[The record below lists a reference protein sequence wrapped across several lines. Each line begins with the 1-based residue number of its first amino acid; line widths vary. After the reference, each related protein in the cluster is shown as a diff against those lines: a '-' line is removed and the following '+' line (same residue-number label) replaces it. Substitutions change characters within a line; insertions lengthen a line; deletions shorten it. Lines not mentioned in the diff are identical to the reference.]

1 MMNKALHHS
10 ITCMF
15 LIIVFFAGAY
25 KLQSQNIVRFEL
37 PHYGQL
43 PNRQIKKIFQDSE
56 GLIWYCTED
65 GLCRD
70 DGYNIQIF
78 RSDFKTPDVIKHNHI
93 TCITEDLSGK
103 IWFGTLRGAYIL
115 DKNDY
120 RITPIEGYGFD
131 SWSIDEIKATSD
143 GLVYIA
149 TNNKVYRFDAR
160 STRLTHSYDIEWQ
173 GVPNKVSFFFEDP
186 QTHKLWITLQKGGL
200 CWFDKQQERFVPFYW
215 PFETPPTALVRDKS
229 NHFIWLATYGNGLF
243 RFCPDARNS
252 SSIYVPIREEA
263 LGSPSAKIIYNLL
276 QDPASGDLWTG
287 SGNGLCRYKTYP
299 DGSLER
305 LSTPPSLQLEN
316 KVFASAMFDHENNLW
331 VAGDIHNSF
340 ILSSLDSAIQRY
352 STQSL
357 QRYGIPTNM
366 DLLIHEDS
374 LIWCLNKQKQLFAYF
389 PSNGKVFT
397 SKLSHRRTT
406 PLLAK
411 VRNGK
416 GIYCILKDNIVIRLT
431 FEHNDIHE
439 TEIVNMISVAEADE
453 HIRTLH
459 EDAYGQ
465 LWIGTSRNLYRYS
478 LSSHRLEKI
487 WASTHMINDIV
498 TDGHT
503 AFVSTENNG
512 LLVIEGQG
520 TKKRIKIA
528 ENGLGLALQPGEIL
542 WISTAKGNILRYDL
556 HRKTLHSMDR
566 ECGLNGNSIYNIT
579 TDRKGKL
586 WILTRQNVTIFSPEK
601 QTFSTLRA
609 SSPHIDME
617 NFLCMYKDS
626 DDCFYIGGQNGYL
639 SVRTNAFSDKKKE
652 KDFLPRLTAVTVNS
666 QTRPISSAT
675 TTLKLPPSAQD
686 LTLHLSTFTPL
697 HSQNIRFAFRHAGR
711 HEEWNVLPQG
721 QNSIRLSQ
729 LSKGDNSL
737 EIKSTDANGHW
748 NETQSQVLHIYR
760 APWWYETYAAYFLY
774 VLGAV
779 AVLFIYIRHVLKRQQ
794 AKNQQAAQKQM
805 EEMKYRFFTNI
816 SHELRTPLTLIIA
829 PLEYLLKKEEN
840 PDTRKQLKTI
850 DRNAHNLLS
859 LVNQLLDFRR
869 IEMKGETLALETFNL
884 KDMLSRIYESFL
896 PMSEEKN
903 IRFDF
908 HCHPETFLVT
918 ADSPKIEKV
927 VNNLLSNAFKFTP
940 QGGHVTLKAYP
951 EPSDGR
957 EMAVIQVEDDGIGIP
972 TEEQT
977 HIFERFHQ
985 ASSHK
990 GNTGSGIGLNVAKE
1004 YVQMH
1009 HGKINVS
1016 SSPGKGSRFTVRIPG
1031 GNIGHVPSPL
1041 LPATPQQENPMDNP
1055 PLPVDYTVRS
1065 KILLVEDNN
1074 DFRHY
1079 LQEELRRH
1087 FVVFEASD
1095 GEEGEAVALQ
1105 QKPDIIIT
1113 DLMMPKMDGIEL
1125 CKRIK
1130 HNIDVSHIP
1139 IILLT
1144 ASASVENEERGYKE
1158 GADAYMTKPFKWEI
1172 LTARIHNLLA
1182 QRRQQQNEFKQNAEA
1197 EAKDVTISPADED
1210 FLNKALRFV
1219 EKNMDNSEYS
1229 VDELSDDMAMSR
1241 ATLFRKMR
1249 SVIGMSPTDFIRNTR
1264 LKRAAQLIT
1273 EGRLSVT
1280 EIAYSVGYSSPGH
1293 FTKSF
1298 KKEFGVLPTQYHKT

>member
-1 MMNKALHHS
+1 MMNKALYHC
-10 ITCMF
+10 TTYMF
-15 LIIVFFAGAY
+15 LIITFITGTC
-25 KLQSQNIVRFEL
+25 KLQSQNIGRFEL
-37 PHYGQL
+37 PHYDQL
-43 PNRQIKKIFQDSE
+43 PNKQIKKIFQDSE
-56 GLIWYCTED
+56 GFIWYCTED

-120 RITPIEGYGFD
+120 LITPIEGHGFD
-131 SWSIDEIKATSD
+131 LWSIDEIKATSD
-143 GLVYIA
+143 GSVYIA

-160 STRLTHSYDIEWQ
+160 SARLIHSYDIEWQ
-173 GVPNKVSFFFEDP
+173 GVPNKVSSFFEDP
-186 QTHKLWITLQKGGL
+186 QTHNLWITLQKGGL
-200 CWFDKQQERFVPFYW
+200 CRFDRQQQRFVPFYW
-215 PFETPPTALVRDKS
+215 PFDTTPTALVRDKN

-243 RFCPDARNS
+243 RFRPDARNS
-252 SSIYVPIREEA
+252 SSIYIPIREGA

-276 QDPASGDLWTG
+276 QDPTSGDLWAG
-287 SGNGLCRYKTYP
+287 SGDGLCRYKTYP

-305 LSTPPSLQLEN
+305 SSTPPSLQLEN
-316 KVFASAMFDHENNLW
+316 KVFASAIFDHENNLW
-331 VAGDIHNSF
+331 IAGSNHNSF
-340 ILSSLDSAIQRY
+340 ILSSLDSTIQRY
-352 STQSL
+352 STQLL
-357 QRYGIPTNM
+357 QRHGIPTNM

-389 PSNGKVFT
+389 PNSGKVFI

-406 PLLAK
+406 PLLTK
-411 VRNGK
+411 VRNRK
-416 GIYCILKDNIVIRLT
+416 GIYCILKDNIIIRLT
-431 FEHNDIHE
+431 FEHNGIQE
-439 TEIVNMISVAEADE
+439 TEIVNMIPFAEADE

-478 LSSHRLEKI
+478 LSNHKLEKM
-487 WASTHMINDIV
+487 WASAPMVNDII
-498 TDGHT
+498 TDGRT
-503 AFVSTENNG
+503 VFIATENNG
-512 LLVIEGQG
+512 LLVIDGQG

-528 ENGLGLALQPGEIL
+528 GNCLGLALLPGKIL
-542 WISTAKGNILRYDL
+542 WISTAKGNILHYDL
-556 HRKTLHSMDR
+556 QRNTLHPMDQA
-566 ECGLNGNSIYNIT
+566 CGLDGNSIYGIT
-579 TDRKGKL
+579 TDREGKL
-586 WILTRQNVTIFSPEK
+586 WILTRQTVTIFTPGE

-609 SSPHIDME
+609 SSPHINME

-626 DDCFYIGGQNGYL
+626 NDCFHIGGTNGYL
-639 SVRTNAFSDKKKE
+639 TVRADAFLDQQKE
-652 KDFLPRLTAVTVNS
+652 KEFLPCLTTVTVNS
-666 QTRPISSAT
+666 KTRPVSSAT
-675 TTLKLPPSAQD
+675 TTLELPSSAQD
-686 LTLHLSTFTPL
+686 LTLYLSTFTPL
-697 HSQNIRFAFRHAGR
+697 HSQNIRFAFRHTGR
-711 HEEWNVLPQG
+711 HEEWNILPQG
-721 QNSIRLSQ
+721 QNSIHLSQ

-748 NETQSQVLHIYR
+748 NEAQVQTLHIYR

-779 AVLFIYIRHVLKRQQ
+779 AVLFILIRHVLKRQQ
-794 AKNQQAAQKQM
+794 AQNQLAAQKQL

-829 PLEYLLKKEEN
+829 PLESLLKKEEN

-908 HCHPETFLVT
+908 HCHPETFLIT

-972 TEEQT
+972 AEEQE

-985 ASSHK
+985 ANSHK
-990 GNTGSGIGLNVAKE
+990 DNTGSGIGLNVAKE
-1004 YVQMH
+1004 YVQLH
-1009 HGKINVS
+1009 NGKIEVS
-1016 SSPGKGSRFTVRIPG
+1016 SVPGKGSCFTVRIPVG
-1031 GNIGHVPSPL
+1031 KISHVPSEL
-1041 LPATPQQENPMDNP
+1041 LPKVPQQENPVDNS
-1055 PLPVDYTVRS
+1055 PLPVGSIVLPT
-1065 KILLVEDNN
+1065 ILLVEDN
-1074 DFRHY
+1074 DEFRHY
-1079 LQEELRRH
+1079 LQEELSRH
-1087 FVVFEASD
+1087 FTVLEASD
-1095 GEEGEAVALQ
+1095 GEEGETVALQ

-1130 HNIDVSHIP
+1130 HNIEVSHIP
-1139 IILLT
+1139 VILLT

-1197 EAKDVTISPADED
+1197 EAKDVTISPADEE

-1273 EGRLSVT
+1273 EGRLSVA

>member
-1 MMNKALHHS
+1 
-10 ITCMF
+10 
-15 LIIVFFAGAY
+15 
-25 KLQSQNIVRFEL
+25 
-37 PHYGQL
+37 
-43 PNRQIKKIFQDSE
+43 
-56 GLIWYCTED
+56 
-65 GLCRD
+65 
-70 DGYNIQIF
+70 
-78 RSDFKTPDVIKHNHI
+78 
-93 TCITEDLSGK
+93 
-103 IWFGTLRGAYIL
+103 
-115 DKNDY
+115 
-120 RITPIEGYGFD
+120 
-131 SWSIDEIKATSD
+131 
-143 GLVYIA
+143 
-149 TNNKVYRFDAR
+149 
-160 STRLTHSYDIEWQ
+160 
-173 GVPNKVSFFFEDP
+173 
-186 QTHKLWITLQKGGL
+186 
-200 CWFDKQQERFVPFYW
+200 
-215 PFETPPTALVRDKS
+215 
-229 NHFIWLATYGNGLF
+229 
-243 RFCPDARNS
+243 
-252 SSIYVPIREEA
+252 
-263 LGSPSAKIIYNLL
+263 
-276 QDPASGDLWTG
+276 
-287 SGNGLCRYKTYP
+287 
-299 DGSLER
+299 
-305 LSTPPSLQLEN
+305 
-316 KVFASAMFDHENNLW
+316 
-331 VAGDIHNSF
+331 
-340 ILSSLDSAIQRY
+340 
-352 STQSL
+352 
-357 QRYGIPTNM
+357 
-366 DLLIHEDS
+366 
-374 LIWCLNKQKQLFAYF
+374 
-389 PSNGKVFT
+389 
-397 SKLSHRRTT
+397 
-406 PLLAK
+406 
-411 VRNGK
+411 
-416 GIYCILKDNIVIRLT
+416 
-431 FEHNDIHE
+431 
-439 TEIVNMISVAEADE
+439 
-453 HIRTLH
+453 
-459 EDAYGQ
+459 
-465 LWIGTSRNLYRYS
+465 
-478 LSSHRLEKI
+478 
-487 WASTHMINDIV
+487 
-498 TDGHT
+498 
-503 AFVSTENNG
+503 
-512 LLVIEGQG
+512 
-520 TKKRIKIA
+520 
-528 ENGLGLALQPGEIL
+528 
-542 WISTAKGNILRYDL
+542 
-556 HRKTLHSMDR
+556 
-566 ECGLNGNSIYNIT
+566 
-579 TDRKGKL
+579 
-586 WILTRQNVTIFSPEK
+586 
-601 QTFSTLRA
+601 
-609 SSPHIDME
+609 
-617 NFLCMYKDS
+617 
-626 DDCFYIGGQNGYL
+626 
-639 SVRTNAFSDKKKE
+639 
-652 KDFLPRLTAVTVNS
+652 
-666 QTRPISSAT
+666 
-675 TTLKLPPSAQD
+675 
-686 LTLHLSTFTPL
+686 
-697 HSQNIRFAFRHAGR
+697 
-711 HEEWNVLPQG
+711 
-721 QNSIRLSQ
+721 
-729 LSKGDNSL
+729 
-737 EIKSTDANGHW
+737 
-748 NETQSQVLHIYR
+748 
-760 APWWYETYAAYFLY
+760 
-774 VLGAV
+774 
-779 AVLFIYIRHVLKRQQ
+779 
-794 AKNQQAAQKQM
+794 
-805 EEMKYRFFTNI
+805 MKYRFFTNI

-1009 HGKINVS
+1009 HGKIDVS
-1016 SSPGKGSRFTVRIPG
+1016 SGSGKGSRFTVRIPI
-1031 GNIGHVPSPL
+1031 GNISHVASPL
-1041 LPATPQQENPMDNP
+1041 LPAAPQQEHPVDNP
-1055 PLPVDYTVRS
+1055 TLPVDYTVRP

>member
-1 MMNKALHHS
+1 M
-10 ITCMF
+10 
-15 LIIVFFAGAY
+15 
-25 KLQSQNIVRFEL
+25 
-37 PHYGQL
+37 
-43 PNRQIKKIFQDSE
+43 
-56 GLIWYCTED
+56 
-65 GLCRD
+65 
-70 DGYNIQIF
+70 
-78 RSDFKTPDVIKHNHI
+78 
-93 TCITEDLSGK
+93 
-103 IWFGTLRGAYIL
+103 
-115 DKNDY
+115 
-120 RITPIEGYGFD
+120 
-131 SWSIDEIKATSD
+131 
-143 GLVYIA
+143 
-149 TNNKVYRFDAR
+149 
-160 STRLTHSYDIEWQ
+160 
-173 GVPNKVSFFFEDP
+173 
-186 QTHKLWITLQKGGL
+186 
-200 CWFDKQQERFVPFYW
+200 
-215 PFETPPTALVRDKS
+215 
-229 NHFIWLATYGNGLF
+229 
-243 RFCPDARNS
+243 
-252 SSIYVPIREEA
+252 
-263 LGSPSAKIIYNLL
+263 
-276 QDPASGDLWTG
+276 
-287 SGNGLCRYKTYP
+287 
-299 DGSLER
+299 
-305 LSTPPSLQLEN
+305 
-316 KVFASAMFDHENNLW
+316 
-331 VAGDIHNSF
+331 
-340 ILSSLDSAIQRY
+340 
-352 STQSL
+352 
-357 QRYGIPTNM
+357 
-366 DLLIHEDS
+366 
-374 LIWCLNKQKQLFAYF
+374 
-389 PSNGKVFT
+389 
-397 SKLSHRRTT
+397 
-406 PLLAK
+406 
-411 VRNGK
+411 
-416 GIYCILKDNIVIRLT
+416 
-431 FEHNDIHE
+431 
-439 TEIVNMISVAEADE
+439 
-453 HIRTLH
+453 
-459 EDAYGQ
+459 
-465 LWIGTSRNLYRYS
+465 
-478 LSSHRLEKI
+478 
-487 WASTHMINDIV
+487 
-498 TDGHT
+498 
-503 AFVSTENNG
+503 
-512 LLVIEGQG
+512 
-520 TKKRIKIA
+520 
-528 ENGLGLALQPGEIL
+528 
-542 WISTAKGNILRYDL
+542 
-556 HRKTLHSMDR
+556 
-566 ECGLNGNSIYNIT
+566 
-579 TDRKGKL
+579 
-586 WILTRQNVTIFSPEK
+586 
-601 QTFSTLRA
+601 
-609 SSPHIDME
+609 
-617 NFLCMYKDS
+617 
-626 DDCFYIGGQNGYL
+626 

-721 QNSIRLSQ
+721 QNSIHLSQ

>member
-1 MMNKALHHS
+1 
-10 ITCMF
+10 
-15 LIIVFFAGAY
+15 
-25 KLQSQNIVRFEL
+25 
-37 PHYGQL
+37 
-43 PNRQIKKIFQDSE
+43 
-56 GLIWYCTED
+56 
-65 GLCRD
+65 
-70 DGYNIQIF
+70 
-78 RSDFKTPDVIKHNHI
+78 
-93 TCITEDLSGK
+93 
-103 IWFGTLRGAYIL
+103 
-115 DKNDY
+115 
-120 RITPIEGYGFD
+120 
-131 SWSIDEIKATSD
+131 
-143 GLVYIA
+143 
-149 TNNKVYRFDAR
+149 
-160 STRLTHSYDIEWQ
+160 
-173 GVPNKVSFFFEDP
+173 
-186 QTHKLWITLQKGGL
+186 
-200 CWFDKQQERFVPFYW
+200 
-215 PFETPPTALVRDKS
+215 
-229 NHFIWLATYGNGLF
+229 
-243 RFCPDARNS
+243 
-252 SSIYVPIREEA
+252 
-263 LGSPSAKIIYNLL
+263 
-276 QDPASGDLWTG
+276 
-287 SGNGLCRYKTYP
+287 
-299 DGSLER
+299 
-305 LSTPPSLQLEN
+305 
-316 KVFASAMFDHENNLW
+316 
-331 VAGDIHNSF
+331 
-340 ILSSLDSAIQRY
+340 
-352 STQSL
+352 
-357 QRYGIPTNM
+357 
-366 DLLIHEDS
+366 
-374 LIWCLNKQKQLFAYF
+374 
-389 PSNGKVFT
+389 
-397 SKLSHRRTT
+397 
-406 PLLAK
+406 
-411 VRNGK
+411 
-416 GIYCILKDNIVIRLT
+416 
-431 FEHNDIHE
+431 
-439 TEIVNMISVAEADE
+439 
-453 HIRTLH
+453 
-459 EDAYGQ
+459 
-465 LWIGTSRNLYRYS
+465 
-478 LSSHRLEKI
+478 
-487 WASTHMINDIV
+487 
-498 TDGHT
+498 
-503 AFVSTENNG
+503 
-512 LLVIEGQG
+512 
-520 TKKRIKIA
+520 
-528 ENGLGLALQPGEIL
+528 
-542 WISTAKGNILRYDL
+542 
-556 HRKTLHSMDR
+556 
-566 ECGLNGNSIYNIT
+566 
-579 TDRKGKL
+579 
-586 WILTRQNVTIFSPEK
+586 
-601 QTFSTLRA
+601 
-609 SSPHIDME
+609 
-617 NFLCMYKDS
+617 
-626 DDCFYIGGQNGYL
+626 
-639 SVRTNAFSDKKKE
+639 
-652 KDFLPRLTAVTVNS
+652 
-666 QTRPISSAT
+666 
-675 TTLKLPPSAQD
+675 
-686 LTLHLSTFTPL
+686 
-697 HSQNIRFAFRHAGR
+697 
-711 HEEWNVLPQG
+711 
-721 QNSIRLSQ
+721 
-729 LSKGDNSL
+729 
-737 EIKSTDANGHW
+737 
-748 NETQSQVLHIYR
+748 
-760 APWWYETYAAYFLY
+760 
-774 VLGAV
+774 
-779 AVLFIYIRHVLKRQQ
+779 
-794 AKNQQAAQKQM
+794 
-805 EEMKYRFFTNI
+805 MKYRFFTNI

-985 ASSHK
+985 ANSHK

-1009 HGKINVS
+1009 HGKIDVS
-1016 SSPGKGSRFTVRIPG
+1016 SSPGKGSCFTVRIPV
-1031 GNIGHVPSPL
+1031 GNIGHVPSRLFPT
-1041 LPATPQQENPMDNP
+1041 APQQEHPVDNP
-1055 PLPVDYTVRS
+1055 SLPVDYTVLP

>member
-1 MMNKALHHS
+1 
-10 ITCMF
+10 
-15 LIIVFFAGAY
+15 
-25 KLQSQNIVRFEL
+25 
-37 PHYGQL
+37 
-43 PNRQIKKIFQDSE
+43 
-56 GLIWYCTED
+56 
-65 GLCRD
+65 
-70 DGYNIQIF
+70 
-78 RSDFKTPDVIKHNHI
+78 
-93 TCITEDLSGK
+93 
-103 IWFGTLRGAYIL
+103 
-115 DKNDY
+115 
-120 RITPIEGYGFD
+120 
-131 SWSIDEIKATSD
+131 
-143 GLVYIA
+143 
-149 TNNKVYRFDAR
+149 
-160 STRLTHSYDIEWQ
+160 
-173 GVPNKVSFFFEDP
+173 
-186 QTHKLWITLQKGGL
+186 
-200 CWFDKQQERFVPFYW
+200 
-215 PFETPPTALVRDKS
+215 
-229 NHFIWLATYGNGLF
+229 
-243 RFCPDARNS
+243 
-252 SSIYVPIREEA
+252 
-263 LGSPSAKIIYNLL
+263 
-276 QDPASGDLWTG
+276 
-287 SGNGLCRYKTYP
+287 
-299 DGSLER
+299 
-305 LSTPPSLQLEN
+305 
-316 KVFASAMFDHENNLW
+316 
-331 VAGDIHNSF
+331 
-340 ILSSLDSAIQRY
+340 
-352 STQSL
+352 
-357 QRYGIPTNM
+357 
-366 DLLIHEDS
+366 
-374 LIWCLNKQKQLFAYF
+374 
-389 PSNGKVFT
+389 
-397 SKLSHRRTT
+397 
-406 PLLAK
+406 
-411 VRNGK
+411 
-416 GIYCILKDNIVIRLT
+416 
-431 FEHNDIHE
+431 
-439 TEIVNMISVAEADE
+439 
-453 HIRTLH
+453 
-459 EDAYGQ
+459 
-465 LWIGTSRNLYRYS
+465 
-478 LSSHRLEKI
+478 
-487 WASTHMINDIV
+487 
-498 TDGHT
+498 
-503 AFVSTENNG
+503 
-512 LLVIEGQG
+512 
-520 TKKRIKIA
+520 
-528 ENGLGLALQPGEIL
+528 
-542 WISTAKGNILRYDL
+542 
-556 HRKTLHSMDR
+556 MDR

-639 SVRTNAFSDKKKE
+639 SVRTNAFSNKKKE
-652 KDFLPRLTAVTVNS
+652 KDFLPRFTAVTVNS

-721 QNSIRLSQ
+721 QNSIHLSQ

-1009 HGKINVS
+1009 HGKIDVS
-1016 SSPGKGSRFTVRIPG
+1016 SGSGKGSRFTVRIPI
-1031 GNIGHVPSPL
+1031 GNISHVASPL
-1041 LPATPQQENPMDNP
+1041 LPAAPQQEHPVDNP
-1055 PLPVDYTVRS
+1055 TLPVDYTVRP

>member
-1 MMNKALHHS
+1 
-10 ITCMF
+10 
-15 LIIVFFAGAY
+15 
-25 KLQSQNIVRFEL
+25 
-37 PHYGQL
+37 
-43 PNRQIKKIFQDSE
+43 
-56 GLIWYCTED
+56 
-65 GLCRD
+65 
-70 DGYNIQIF
+70 
-78 RSDFKTPDVIKHNHI
+78 
-93 TCITEDLSGK
+93 
-103 IWFGTLRGAYIL
+103 
-115 DKNDY
+115 
-120 RITPIEGYGFD
+120 
-131 SWSIDEIKATSD
+131 
-143 GLVYIA
+143 
-149 TNNKVYRFDAR
+149 
-160 STRLTHSYDIEWQ
+160 
-173 GVPNKVSFFFEDP
+173 
-186 QTHKLWITLQKGGL
+186 
-200 CWFDKQQERFVPFYW
+200 
-215 PFETPPTALVRDKS
+215 
-229 NHFIWLATYGNGLF
+229 
-243 RFCPDARNS
+243 
-252 SSIYVPIREEA
+252 
-263 LGSPSAKIIYNLL
+263 
-276 QDPASGDLWTG
+276 
-287 SGNGLCRYKTYP
+287 
-299 DGSLER
+299 
-305 LSTPPSLQLEN
+305 
-316 KVFASAMFDHENNLW
+316 
-331 VAGDIHNSF
+331 
-340 ILSSLDSAIQRY
+340 
-352 STQSL
+352 
-357 QRYGIPTNM
+357 
-366 DLLIHEDS
+366 
-374 LIWCLNKQKQLFAYF
+374 
-389 PSNGKVFT
+389 
-397 SKLSHRRTT
+397 
-406 PLLAK
+406 
-411 VRNGK
+411 
-416 GIYCILKDNIVIRLT
+416 
-431 FEHNDIHE
+431 
-439 TEIVNMISVAEADE
+439 
-453 HIRTLH
+453 
-459 EDAYGQ
+459 
-465 LWIGTSRNLYRYS
+465 
-478 LSSHRLEKI
+478 
-487 WASTHMINDIV
+487 
-498 TDGHT
+498 
-503 AFVSTENNG
+503 
-512 LLVIEGQG
+512 
-520 TKKRIKIA
+520 
-528 ENGLGLALQPGEIL
+528 
-542 WISTAKGNILRYDL
+542 
-556 HRKTLHSMDR
+556 MDR

-639 SVRTNAFSDKKKE
+639 SVRTNAFSNKKKE
-652 KDFLPRLTAVTVNS
+652 KDFLPRFTAVTVNS

-721 QNSIRLSQ
+721 QNSIHLSQ

-1009 HGKINVS
+1009 HGKIDVS
-1016 SSPGKGSRFTVRIPG
+1016 SGSGKGSRFTVRIPI
-1031 GNIGHVPSPL
+1031 GNISHVASPL
-1041 LPATPQQENPMDNP
+1041 LPAAPQQEHPVDNP
-1055 PLPVDYTVRS
+1055 TLPVDYTVRP

-1079 LQEELRRH
+1079 IQEELRRH